1 MRLATLVA
9 LGALTACEGGLTD
22 AAEYG
27 CPEAI
32 VPLCTAPG
40 LASNVSIAVAD
51 ARSRLI
57 PSLSDRALAAR
68 LDAELEALAQ
78 ALNAGNV
85 GLARAALVE
94 SDVWVKNGLS
104 SAIRGSDPDLTG
116 IALALAQA
124 DLLVK

>member
-9 LGALTACEGGLTD
+9 LGALTSCEGALTD
-22 AAEYG
+22 AAEYT

-32 VPLCTAPG
+32 VPLCTTPG